1 MILRDVRIVTNKYAL
16 TVYKIVR
23 RLICIKNY
31 VTTYVKAVNIKV
43 KTNNANYAMIND
55 L

>member
-1 MILRDVRIVTNKYAL
+1 MNLRDVRIVTNKYAL
-16 TVYKIVR
+16 SVYEINR
-23 RLICIKNY
+23 GLICIKNY

-43 KTNNANYAMIND
+43 KTKNANYAIRYD